1 MSFDDVK
8 IRTGVSWVANDLDE
22 RGETWLGLIAT
33 TNGKTKIEELNI
45 KQGGGGGNFFFSLL
59 LLLLFFFLPSKVL
72 FRAKSDK
79 FDYFIWLKANLKQIG
94 EFC

>member
-45 KQGGGGGNFFFSLL
+45 KQEGGGGIS
-59 LLLLFFFLPSKVL
+59 FFLCCCCCCFFL
-72 FRAKSDK
+72 YLAKSC
-79 FDYFIWLKANLKQIG
+79 FVLNLINLTILYG
-94 EFC
+94 

>member
-45 KQGGGGGNFFFSLL
+45 KQGGGEAISFFLCCCCCFFFYL
-59 LLLLFFFLPSKVL
+59 
-72 FRAKSDK
+72 AKSS
-79 FDYFIWLKANLKQIG
+79 FVLNLINLTILYG
-94 EFC
+94 

>member
-1 MSFDDVK
+1 MEKRKLRSL
-8 IRTGVSWVANDLDE
+8 T
-22 RGETWLGLIAT
+22 
-33 TNGKTKIEELNI
+33 LNR
-45 KQGGGGGNFFFSLL
+45 GGGGGGEFLFFFVVVVVV
-59 LLLLFFFLPSKVL
+59 FFLPSKVL

>member
-45 KQGGGGGNFFFSLL
+45 RGGGGISFFLCFFFF
-59 LLLLFFFLPSKVL
+59 FFFLPSKVL

>member
-33 TNGKTKIEELNI
+33 TTGKTKIEELNI
-45 KQGGGGGNFFFSLL
+45 KQPGEF
-59 LLLLFFFLPSKVL
+59 LFFFV
-72 FRAKSDK
+72 FV
-79 FDYFIWLKANLKQIG
+79 FF
-94 EFC
+94 F

>member
-45 KQGGGGGNFFFSLL
+45 KQGGGGGDFFFSL
-59 LLLLFFFLPSKVL
+59 LLLLFFFLPSKVQ

>member
-45 KQGGGGGNFFFSLL
+45 KQGGGGIS
-59 LLLLFFFLPSKVL
+59 FFLCFVVVVVVFYLEKSWFVL
-72 FRAKSDK
+72 
-79 FDYFIWLKANLKQIG
+79 NLINLTILYG
-94 EFC
+94 

>member
-45 KQGGGGGNFFFSLL
+45 KQGGGGFLFFFVFFCF
-59 LLLLFFFLPSKVL
+59 FFFLPSKVL

>member
-8 IRTGVSWVANDLDE
+8 IRTGVSLVGNDLDE
-22 RGETWLGLIAT
+22 NGETWLGLIAT

-45 KQGGGGGNFFFSLL
+45 KQGGISFF
-59 LLLLFFFLPSKVL
+59 LFFFVLPSKVL

-79 FDYFIWLKANLKQIG
+79 FDYFIWLKDNLKQIC

>member
-45 KQGGGGGNFFFSLL
+45 KQEGF
-59 LLLLFFFLPSKVL
+59 LLFHL
-72 FRAKSDK
+72 AKSC
-79 FDYFIWLKANLKQIG
+79 FVLNLINLTILYG
-94 EFC
+94 

>member
-45 KQGGGGGNFFFSLL
+45 KQGGGDFFFSLFCFV
-59 LLLLFFFLPSKVL
+59 FFFT
-72 FRAKSDK
+72 
-79 FDYFIWLKANLKQIG
+79 
-94 EFC
+94 

>member
-45 KQGGGGGNFFFSLL
+45 KQGGGGDFFFSLFCFV
-59 LLLLFFFLPSKVL
+59 FFFYL
-72 FRAKSDK
+72 AKSC
-79 FDYFIWLKANLKQIG
+79 FVLNLINLTILYG
-94 EFC
+94 

>member
-1 MSFDDVK
+1 MSTFDDVK

-45 KQGGGGGNFFFSLL
+45 KQGGISFF
-59 LLLLFFFLPSKVL
+59 LFFFFYL
-72 FRAKSDK
+72 AKSC
-79 FDYFIWLKANLKQIG
+79 FVLNLINLTILYG
-94 EFC
+94 

>member
-22 RGETWLGLIAT
+22 HGETWLGLFAT

-45 KQGGGGGNFFFSLL
+45 KQKGF
-59 LLLLFFFLPSKVL
+59 LLFHL
-72 FRAKSDK
+72 AKSC
-79 FDYFIWLKANLKQIG
+79 FVLNLINLTILYG
-94 EFC
+94 

>member
-45 KQGGGGGNFFFSLL
+45 KQGGGGNFFFSL
-59 LLLLFFFLPSKVL
+59 FCCCCCFFLPRKVL
-72 FRAKSDK
+72 VRAKSDK

>member
-45 KQGGGGGNFFFSLL
+45 KQGGGEFLFFFVLFC
-59 LLLLFFFLPSKVL
+59 FFFLPSKVL
-72 FRAKSDK
+72 FCAKSDK

>member
-45 KQGGGGGNFFFSLL
+45 KQGRGGGISFFLCFVVVVFFFYLEKSW
-59 LLLLFFFLPSKVL
+59 FVL
-72 FRAKSDK
+72 
-79 FDYFIWLKANLKQIG
+79 NLINLTILYG
-94 EFC
+94 

>member
-45 KQGGGGGNFFFSLL
+45 KQGGGGDFFFSL
-59 LLLLFFFLPSKVL
+59 LLLLFFFLPSKVQ

>member
-45 KQGGGGGNFFFSLL
+45 KQGGGEF
-59 LLLLFFFLPSKVL
+59 LFFFVVVVL
-72 FRAKSDK
+72 
-79 FDYFIWLKANLKQIG
+79 NLINLTILYG
-94 EFC
+94 

>member
-45 KQGGGGGNFFFSLL
+45 KQGGGGDFFFSL
-59 LLLLFFFLPSKVL
+59 FCFVFFLPSKVL

>member
-1 MSFDDVK
+1 MSTFDDVK

-45 KQGGGGGNFFFSLL
+45 KQGGISFFLF
-59 LLLLFFFLPSKVL
+59 FFFLPSKVL

>member
-45 KQGGGGGNFFFSLL
+45 KQGGGGGF
-59 LLLLFFFLPSKVL
+59 LFFFVVVVL
-72 FRAKSDK
+72 
-79 FDYFIWLKANLKQIG
+79 NLINLTILYG
-94 EFC
+94 

>member
-33 TNGKTKIEELNI
+33 TTAKTKIEELNI
-45 KQGGGGGNFFFSLL
+45 KQGGNFFFSLF
-59 LLLLFFFLPSKVL
+59 LFSFLPSKVL

-94 EFC
+94 ELC

>member
-45 KQGGGGGNFFFSLL
+45 KQGREF
-59 LLLLFFFLPSKVL
+59 LFFFVL
-72 FRAKSDK
+72 FCFFFYLAKSC
-79 FDYFIWLKANLKQIG
+79 FVLNLINLTILYG
-94 EFC
+94 

>member
-1 MSFDDVK
+1 MSTFDDVK

-45 KQGGGGGNFFFSLL
+45 KQGGISFF
-59 LLLLFFFLPSKVL
+59 LFFFFYL
-72 FRAKSDK
+72 AKSC
-79 FDYFIWLKANLKQIG
+79 FVLNLRNLTILYG
-94 EFC
+94 

>member
-33 TNGKTKIEELNI
+33 TTGKTKIEELNI
-45 KQGGGGGNFFFSLL
+45 KQGGISFF
-59 LLLLFFFLPSKVL
+59 LFFL
-72 FRAKSDK
+72 FYLAKSC
-79 FDYFIWLKANLKQIG
+79 FVLNLINLTILYG
-94 EFC
+94 

>member
-45 KQGGGGGNFFFSLL
+45 KQGGGEFLFFFV
-59 LLLLFFFLPSKVL
+59 LLLFLFFLPRKVL

-79 FDYFIWLKANLKQIG
+79 FDYFIWLMANLKQIG

>member
-45 KQGGGGGNFFFSLL
+45 KQGGEFLFFFVVVVVV
-59 LLLLFFFLPSKVL
+59 FFLPSKVL

>member
-45 KQGGGGGNFFFSLL
+45 KQGGGEF
-59 LLLLFFFLPSKVL
+59 LFFFVL
-72 FRAKSDK
+72 FCFVFFYLAKSC
-79 FDYFIWLKANLKQIG
+79 FVLNLINLTILYG
-94 EFC
+94 

>member
-45 KQGGGGGNFFFSLL
+45 KQEGGGGEF
-59 LLLLFFFLPSKVL
+59 LFFFVVVVAV
-72 FRAKSDK
+72 F
-79 FDYFIWLKANLKQIG
+79 FFT
-94 EFC
+94 

>member
-45 KQGGGGGNFFFSLL
+45 KQGGGGGDFFFSLL
-59 LLLLFFFLPSKVL
+59 LLLFFFYL
-72 FRAKSDK
+72 AKSS
-79 FDYFIWLKANLKQIG
+79 FVLNLINLTILYG
-94 EFC
+94 

>member
-1 MSFDDVK
+1 MSFNDVK

-45 KQGGGGGNFFFSLL
+45 KQGGGGISFFLCFG
-59 LLLLFFFLPSKVL
+59 LFCFFLPSKVL